1 MKLFRLAAL
10 GAALAYFFDPQSGR
24 RRRNVTRD
32 RLAAFFRRGA
42 RKTER
47 AGRAVAA
54 EAHGLKQK
62 ATHLREE
69 QKDFDDVTLAR
80 KVETEL
86 FRPADAPKGSVNVNV
101 ENGVVYL
108 RGEVEQLDLIEDL
121 EKRARKVQG
130 VRGVENL
137 LHLPKTPAPTK
148 GS

>member
-1 MKLFRLAAL
+1 MRLFRLAAL
-10 GAALAYFFDPQSGR
+10 GAALAYFFDPQNGR

-32 RLAAFFRRGA
+32 RVLAFFRRGA

-108 RGEVEQLDLIEDL
+108 RGEVQQPDMIEDL
-121 EKRARKVQG
+121 EKRAGKVQG
-130 VRGVENL
+130 VREVENL